1 LVLVLPLVLMVPT
14 LCLASSRLLVVEL
27 VVRLGS
33 QTVLSVV
40 QVVAVTKVMQV
51 LLVQPIK
58 VLVAVLVS
66 VRVTLAAAAA
76 VQVVLV

>member
-1 LVLVLPLVLMVPT
+1 
-14 LCLASSRLLVVEL
+14 
-27 VVRLGS
+27 
-33 QTVLSVV
+33 VLSVV